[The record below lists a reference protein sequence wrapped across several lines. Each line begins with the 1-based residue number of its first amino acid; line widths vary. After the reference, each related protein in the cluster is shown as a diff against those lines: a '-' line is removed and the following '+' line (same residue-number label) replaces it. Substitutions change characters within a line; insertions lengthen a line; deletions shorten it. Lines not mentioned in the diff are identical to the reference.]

1 MRGRGERID
10 ILDDVPQVPAVL
22 VNPGLALT
30 TGDVFAKLA
39 LEPGA
44 KGFSGLAFDADWAS
58 HRNDL
63 TVPALTL
70 APVIGKV
77 LAVLRAAAGLRYAR
91 MSGSGATC
99 FGIFE
104 TSEAAEEAARQ
115 IALVHSEWWIVPTT
129 IG

>member
-1 MRGRGERID
+1 MRGMGERID
-10 ILDDVPQVPAVL
+10 FLDDVPRMPAVL
-22 VNPGLALT
+22 VNPRLALST
-30 TGDVFAKLA
+30 AVVFAKLA
-39 LEPGA
+39 LAPGR
-44 KGFSGLAFDADWAS
+44 KVFSGLDIAADLAS

-77 LAVLRAAAGLRYAR
+77 LAALRAAPFVRFAR

-104 TSEAAEEAARQ
+104 TAEAADEAARQ
-115 IALVHSEWWIVPTT
+115 IAEAHEDWWVVKTT